1 MEWRGEGRETEK
13 KVATRV
19 ERRLSNGVVR
29 IRESVVRYRIIK
41 LRSKIRQSEWH
52 ILRAAGTYPRTDSI
66 ELLRFETQ

>member
-1 MEWRGEGRETEK
+1 MEWRARGREMEK
-13 KVATRV
+13 KAVTRM

-41 LRSKIRQSEWH
+41 LRSKIRQLEWH
-52 ILRAAGTYPRTDSI
+52 ILHAAGTYPRTDSI